1 MDHNIHHRRL
11 TPQSYNKP
19 EQLDEMSPGFVRNAR
34 MGLAARA
41 GRPATKVKA
50 AAPMGAT
57 RVAHAVRT
65 LGTRVAQAATK
76 KVDVG
81 THRYAARGATR
92 VAQTA
97 RIGTK
102 GAAATKPAPTAV
114 RNSPFLKAVAPPAVK
129 AVAPTAVKAV
139 APTAVKAVA
148 PTAVK
153 AVAPLS
159 SWAQAELA
167 LASSEKQNQRAREAL
182 GPGKVD
188 FEKRLS
194 NVKSGQTKASG
205 ESHADIMA
213 KLRAKTQSM
222 RDELAQLNA
231 RKANRDRAS
240 VIRGARR
247 EGGLRT
253 RITPE
258 QQANRDRA
266 RQRVTGR
273 AGGESYADFRK
284 RTFGSR
290 TSPTI
295 LPNPTKPGDRESVL
309 RGKSAA
315 EKASKSGRP
324 GPNHGR
330 RRAANEIARNLKLG
344 RHPYDD
350 RRYYSDYTGD

>member
-41 GRPATKVKA
+41 GRLATK
-50 AAPMGAT
+50 
-57 RVAHAVRT
+57 
-65 LGTRVAQAATK
+65 
-76 KVDVG
+76 
-81 THRYAARGATR
+81 
-92 VAQTA
+92 
-97 RIGTK
+97 
-102 GAAATKPAPTAV
+102 TKP
-114 RNSPFLKAVAPPAVK
+114 
-129 AVAPTAVKAV
+129 APTAVKAV

-153 AVAPLS
+153 AGAQTARIGTKRMSKGSTLRHKGAAAVKAAVHGLVAPMGVTRVAHAVRTLGTRVAKAAQAVGRVRPLS
-159 SWAQAELA
+159 SWAQTGGQRARTA
-167 LASSEKQNQRAREAL
+167 KPKPTASDILASSEKQNQRAREAL
-182 GPGKVD
+182 GPGRVD

-194 NVKSGQTKASG
+194 NVKPGQTKASDWDPNSKSKYVRRRASG

-213 KLRAKTQSM
+213 QSRANTQSM
-222 RDELAQLNA
+222 RDELAQIKGRIA
-231 RKANRDRAS
+231 DKDRAS
-240 VIRGARR
+240 VIRGARKA
-247 EGGLRT
+247 GGLRT

-266 RQRVTGR
+266 SVRVQAR
-273 AGGESYADFRK
+273 KAGQQKLQSVIQ
-284 RTFGSR
+284 
-290 TSPTI
+290 TI
-295 LPNPTKPGDRESVL
+295 LKPGD
-309 RGKSAA
+309 
-315 EKASKSGRP
+315 KASKPGRP